1 MLRLPRGDPPLRPPM
16 WAGLTVAI
24 PLMSGTPGLIL
35 VGVLAVLM
43 LGWFVMVVCPAVW
56 SKNEKRREDAKDVLR
71 IFRKDR

>member
-1 MLRLPRGDPPLRPPM
+1 MLRLPRGDPPLRPPK

-35 VGVLAVLM
+35 AGVLAVLA

-56 SKNEKRREDAKDVLR
+56 SKDVKRREDAKDVLR